1 MKSEATRAK
10 RRRKPSKIR
19 EVPLNQT
26 ALRALAQE
34 CQRQEE
40 RRAFARDAWIE
51 SGHVFTDELGEPLS
65 LSALSNAFRYCAK
78 KAGLPSTR
86 MHDLR
91 HTAATFI
98 LSAGGNPVA
107 ATKILGHSEEATT
120 LKLYGHVIGLDTVR
134 AAKQIDRALA
144 SRHSS
149 RHARLDTKKARNH
162 GPEMVAPA
170 GFEPARW
177 RPPSIAETD
186 FVRRR
191 PYLKR
196 SSATWYHFSRCCS

>member
-1 MKSEATRAK
+1 M
-10 RRRKPSKIR
+10 
-19 EVPLNQT
+19 PLNQT

-34 CQRQEE
+34 RQRQDA
-40 RRAFARDAWIE
+40 RRAFAADAWIE
-51 SGHVFTDELGEPLS
+51 SGHVFTDELGRPLS
-65 LSALSNAFRYCAK
+65 LSALSNAFSYCAK

-91 HTAATFI
+91 HRAATFI

-134 AAKQIDRALA
+134 AAKQIDRALD
-144 SRHSS
+144 SRHLS
-149 RHARLDTKKARNH
+149 RSARAETKKARKY

-170 GFEPARW
+170 GFEPAL
-177 RPPSIAETD
+177 PP
-186 FVRRR
+186 
-191 PYLKR
+191 
-196 SSATWYHFSRCCS
+196 